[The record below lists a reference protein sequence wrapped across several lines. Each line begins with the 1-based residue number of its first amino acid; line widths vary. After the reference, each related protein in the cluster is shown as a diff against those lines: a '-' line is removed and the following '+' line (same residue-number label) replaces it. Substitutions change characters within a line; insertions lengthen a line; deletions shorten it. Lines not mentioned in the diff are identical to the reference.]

1 MESPSLSES
10 NYASREQIDTRSTS
24 VPYVTDFSNNSIRY
38 KNSPKTSPYVQND
51 SLVSDNEEI
60 GNLQDR
66 LLNLQR
72 ERLKEQSENENAKKD
87 MSGRIRFLEDTVSKL
102 NNTIDNL
109 QDKNTSMNEF
119 ISTTKERAD
128 YLEKSKK
135 DVEEENKSVLEKVQK
150 LEHELRDERERSM
163 MSDGS
168 LDVYHAQILNL
179 QKENQQL
186 QDALQQEYNAKDNDQ
201 IALLHQNSILEGR
214 VNQEMEEVEFHRKS
228 FEKASFANDELRRE
242 NEILLHQMR
251 KIQRDL
257 DVEFERHEEKE
268 KSLRTDLETAAQ
280 SFELIHQD
288 KAAILNELNATVA
301 NLREENEQ
309 LSSALKNMTK
319 DQISHHEALQKEAQK
334 HVSDVQVLNRKIT
347 QVQDELRDSQTI
359 NAKLNSA
366 LQDKQRELSLKS
378 EKIVVLTEQFAD
390 MERQYKNLLVCDFV
404 NC

>member
-1 MESPSLSES
+1 
-10 NYASREQIDTRSTS
+10 
-24 VPYVTDFSNNSIRY
+24 
-38 KNSPKTSPYVQND
+38 
-51 SLVSDNEEI
+51 
-60 GNLQDR
+60 
-66 LLNLQR
+66 
-72 ERLKEQSENENAKKD
+72 
-87 MSGRIRFLEDTVSKL
+87 VSKL

-119 ISTTKERAD
+119 ISITKERAD

-168 LDVYHAQILNL
+168 LDVYHTQILNL

-201 IALLHQNSILEGR
+201 IALLQQNSILEGR

-309 LSSALKNMTK
+309 LSSTLKNITK

-359 NAKLNSA
+359 NAKLNTA

-390 MERQYKNLLVCDFV
+390 MERQYKNLLVCDLI
-404 NC
+404 NY